1 MITTGWSRRAV
12 VTYALLQVP
21 GWLLVGLVLLLSH
34 SYFQLPAW
42 TGWVIFVLWVIK
54 DIILF
59 FFLWPAYD
67 SQSKDVY
74 SLSGE
79 KAIVVTELAPQG
91 RVRLHGQSWAAKA
104 ENGKPIPQG
113 TWVEITAR
121 SGLILIVH
129 ATDKKSRG

>member
-1 MITTGWSRRAV
+1 MIKTGWSRQAV
-12 VTYALLQVP
+12 FTYALLQVP
-21 GWLLVGLVLLLSH
+21 GWLLVGLVLLLSY
-34 SYFQLPAW
+34 SYFQVPAW
-42 TGWVIFVLWVIK
+42 TGWLIFVLWAIK

-67 SQSKDVY
+67 SQKANVY
-74 SLSGE
+74 TLRGE

-91 RVRLHGQSWAAKA
+91 RVRLRGQTWAAKA

-121 SGLILIVH
+121 TGLILIVH
-129 ATDKKSRG
+129 SIDKKSRG